1 MPRLPE
7 RLKIENWI
15 LILIILTTMKNVG
28 MNNEL
33 ADEEI
38 LNNEDYGILKIRG
51 S

>member
-1 MPRLPE
+1 M
-7 RLKIENWI
+7 I
-15 LILIILTTMKNVG
+15 TTMKNVG
-28 MNNEL
+28 MRNES